1 MDEFDI
7 QGWMDKTITALLFSV
22 RAMLLPPPL
31 DGASEPAG

>member
-22 RAMLLPPPL
+22 RAMLLPPL

>member
-22 RAMLLPPPL
+22 RAMLLL
-31 DGASEPAG
+31 AGQN